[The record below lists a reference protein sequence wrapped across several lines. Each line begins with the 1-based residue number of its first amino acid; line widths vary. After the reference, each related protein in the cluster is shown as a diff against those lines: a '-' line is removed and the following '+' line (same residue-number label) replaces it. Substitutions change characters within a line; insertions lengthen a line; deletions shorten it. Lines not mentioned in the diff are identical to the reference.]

1 MTMNEVNSGQ
11 NIRPGIDYDTIVD
24 NDYPRYGERPI
35 LYEPR
40 KPVEMF
46 ETSPPPK
53 EIVSAISLLKDYMVE
68 GDAAIKKHKPKVIE
82 ISHKINAYIT
92 LIHYSKFVFIFQ
104 FLNIGGKFG

>member
-1 MTMNEVNSGQ
+1 MNEVNSGQ

-68 GDAAIKKHKPKVIE
+68 GDAAIKKHKPKVIKTYT
-82 ISHKINAYIT
+82 SDVHST
-92 LIHYSKFVFIFQ
+92 LI
-104 FLNIGGKFG
+104 L